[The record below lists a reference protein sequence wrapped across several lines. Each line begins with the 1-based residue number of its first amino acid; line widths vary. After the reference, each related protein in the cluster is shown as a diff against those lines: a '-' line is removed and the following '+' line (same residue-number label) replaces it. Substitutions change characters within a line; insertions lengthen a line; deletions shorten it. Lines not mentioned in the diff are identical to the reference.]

1 MAKKKIAKGAAHQD
15 VDDMSKSQVKAYNKE
30 INEFYEEHGWRTT
43 LSQYLLSPKQAAVI
57 VAKTREKLEKVAMK
71 EKAAKEKARA
81 DKKGAKTQKKTAAKK
96 TEKKKAPPK
105 PDKLKSKADKK
116 AAKAKKTK
124 AKANKKVKRAKP
136 VKVKKRAASGATDNE
151 GVLDFLLAYRSDNG
165 NATVSID
172 TVIADLATTVRAA

>member
-57 VAKTREKLEKVAMK
+57 VAKTREKLEKVAAK
-71 EKAAKEKARA
+71 EKAAKKKARA
-81 DKKGAKTQKKTAAKK
+81 DKKGAKASTKKKAPK
-96 TEKKKAPPK
+96 KKKAPPK
-105 PDKLKSKADKK
+105 ADKLKDKADKK

-124 AKANKKVKRAKP
+124 AKANKKAKRARP
-136 VKVKKRAASGATDNE
+136 IKVKKRAASGATDSE
-151 GVLDFLLAYRSDNG
+151 GVLDFLLAYRNGNG
-165 NATVSID
+165 NAVVSLD
-172 TVIADLATTVRAA
+172 TVIADLATQVRAA

>member
-57 VAKTREKLEKVAMK
+57 VAKTREKLEKAAMK
-71 EKAAKEKARA
+71 EKAAKGKARA
-81 DKKGAKTQKKTAAKK
+81 DKKGATSSKGKAPK
-96 TEKKKAPPK
+96 KKKAPPK
-105 PDKLKSKADKK
+105 AEKLKEKADKK
-116 AAKAKKTK
+116 ADKKAKKTTATATKK
-124 AKANKKVKRAKP
+124 AKRAKP
-136 VKVKKRAASGATDNE
+136 VKVKKRAASGSPDSE

-165 NATVSID
+165 NAAVSID
-172 TVIADLATTVRAA
+172 TVIADLATQVRAA